1 MSVSNL
7 SLMNLHVNASVDAI
21 RIQGLD
27 DLKVLSLSAADS
39 STLSLDVG
47 VGADFAVEV
56 DVSFALLWMLSMH
69 TATFCLRHTTADSA
83 VESMKIRLAL
93 PNGRISTDSLH
104 ALVDATSLAALDV
117 RHLMSSPSCIMSTF
131 ASARLGGLTLLS
143 NNATLE
149 IQCKTGGS
157 VSSFNSGRYPVCTE
171 GFAKLSALLAKQAPQ
186 AQLVSMIG
194 RLILDAVDAKMGQ
207 PVVHLLKR
215 HCGKL
220 HCGCTQGV
228 QKREPP

>member
-1 MSVSNL
+1 M
-7 SLMNLHVNASVDAI
+7 
-21 RIQGLD
+21 
-27 DLKVLSLSAADS
+27 
-39 STLSLDVG
+39 
-47 VGADFAVEV
+47 
-56 DVSFALLWMLSMH
+56 SFALVVDALDAYGDILPLGTPPLTH
-69 TATFCLRHTTADSA
+69 A

-157 VSSFNSGRYPVCTE
+157 VSSFNSDMQYAQKVLQSCLFLAMSSRHNW
-171 GFAKLSALLAKQAPQ
+171 SA
-186 AQLVSMIG
+186 
-194 RLILDAVDAKMGQ
+194 
-207 PVVHLLKR
+207 
-215 HCGKL
+215 
-220 HCGCTQGV
+220 
-228 QKREPP
+228 